1 MTGREPGLRRTLRA
15 AALAAAAVLM
25 MVPTSPAQATQAS
38 SAHASVLALV
48 APTFTG
54 FSPRGGPMYTK
65 VIIVGTGFKGTTH
78 VLFHGVDAQFT
89 VVSSTRIRAFV
100 PCGTTTGHISV
111 HTPRGIARSA
121 GLFRI
126 P

>member
-1 MTGREPGLRRTLRA
+1 M
-15 AALAAAAVLM
+15 
-25 MVPTSPAQATQAS
+25 S
-38 SAHASVLALV
+38 ASVLALA

-65 VIIVGTGFKGTTH
+65 VTIVGTGFKGTTH
-78 VLFHGVDAQFT
+78 VLFHGVDGQFT
-89 VVSSTRIRAFV
+89 VLSNTRIRAIV

-111 HTPRGIARSA
+111 HTPRGIARSV
-121 GLFRI
+121 GTFRI